1 MYVTCSVAHEIIF
14 MEIRRELRIVDS
26 HEKVFCM
33 LGSMIVLLGFI
44 LELSI
49 HVVALALTF
58 VT

>member
-1 MYVTCSVAHEIIF
+1 

-26 HEKVFCM
+26 REKVFCM
-33 LGSMIVLLGFI
+33 SGSMIVLLRFI

-49 HVVALALTF
+49 HVIALALAF